1 MYPLPI
7 DLLSVGEKHPL
18 VMYPISFFSMLCK
31 VILFLNIVLLTGVI
45 PKQDI
50 TLLLVVKNSFVI
62 NNFEDKWKY
71 LWIDAWDGGDGCVTQ
86 VDPSDNN
93 TVYFSMQNGAIR
105 RKNLKDDISVS
116 IKPKLPKEIEDTLK
130 YNFITPYFISAHN
143 HNHLYHAGNIGPT
156 VMSGRVV
163 DLDVNPNDPANFY
176 VAYASGGLLQI
187 SLFSFSI
194 KLAGKKSL

>member
-1 MYPLPI
+1 MTN
-7 DLLSVGEKHPL
+7 G
-18 VMYPISFFSMLCK
+18 
-31 VILFLNIVLLTGVI
+31 I
-45 PKQDI
+45 PYLIYGGTQDDA
-50 TLLLVVKNSFVI
+50 TVYGPAKEWK

-105 RKNLKDDISVS
+105 RKNLKDDISIS

-143 HNHLYHAGNIGPT
+143 HNQLYQAGNNVFKSIDKGNNWKVISDNLT
-156 VMSGRVV
+156 KKNNS
-163 DLDVNPNDPANFY
+163 Y
-176 VAYASGGLLQI
+176 SGGAI
-187 SLFSFSI
+187 AES
-194 KLAGKKSL
+194 KLSKGLIYYGSDRGFFWYTKDVGKKWHESKKNI